1 MKDIKLDFLNK
12 TVINEYVDKK
22 DRVLQQIRL
31 AIQTWLGDW
40 DLDETFGIDYDN
52 SWQNQSLMEFYI
64 RKMILQVQ
72 GVSQINSLTINKE
85 LDDNDF
91 LTYFIQTSVV
101 FDGEVLIVDERID
114 I

>member
-12 TVINEYVDKK
+12 VVIDEYIDKK

-31 AIQTWLGDW
+31 AINTWLEDW
-40 DLDETFGIDYDN
+40 GLDETFGIDYDN

-64 RKMILQVQ
+64 RKMILQVE
-72 GVSQINSLTINKE
+72 GISQINTFTINKE
-85 LDDNDF
+85 LDNNNY
-91 LTYFIQTSVV
+91 LTYFIKTEVV
-101 FDGEVLIVDERID
+101 FEGEVLIVDERVD